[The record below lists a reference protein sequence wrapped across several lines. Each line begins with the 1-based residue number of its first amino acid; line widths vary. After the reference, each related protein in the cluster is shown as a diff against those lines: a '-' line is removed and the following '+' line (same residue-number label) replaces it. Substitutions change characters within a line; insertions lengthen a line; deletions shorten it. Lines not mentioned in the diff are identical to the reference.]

1 MGALDTLRQRLEQD
15 SAERVKAAT
24 AKMTADLKRGAP
36 VASGV
41 TKQETGVRVLSSSK
55 NQIVA
60 VAEIDTDYAEVVVYD
75 TRPHVIKARNAQAL
89 RFNWPKAGGVV
100 YFKQVHHPGTKGNPW
115 FFDIV
120 NKWGEYL
127 SAS

>member
-1 MGALDTLRQRLEQD
+1 MASLDTLRRRVEQD
-15 SAERVKAAT
+15 SAERVKRAA

-36 VASGV
+36 VDTG
-41 TKQETGVRVLSSSK
+41 TTQRETGVEVTSATR
-55 NQIVA
+55 NRITA
-60 VAEIDTDYAEVVVYD
+60 VAEIRTDYAEVVVYA
-75 TRPHVIKARNAQAL
+75 TRPHVIKAKNAQAL

-100 YFKQVHHPGTKGNPW
+100 YFKQVHHPGTPGNPW